1 MNKFTLSF
9 DDLTLE
15 REFFWWSYNRD
26 YFIIKVF
33 LGGLIMLVQFPS
45 IIISINR
52 GDNLVAMGWGVLMV
66 ISLVALVS
74 IKYKPLSYNMFLSLY
89 HLLIMFVNIY
99 YLYILDSDISK
110 KYGPHIL
117 FVYALAHGTSHS
129 TIVMLGTNFLLNS
142 LCMVTAY
149 FVYAFTFLD
158 YGFTTFHLFLIFIS
172 LFTIFGK
179 YMRDRSQR
187 EMFLMRER
195 ETKWLNIMKKALPSS
210 IILVQYNEK
219 LDKIDLDLVNQNAKN
234 CFQFS
239 NNESFSEFSRKM
251 QLEKYIN
258 FDLTLSN
265 SNIEKFINVDLANQQ
280 INNSSLQQYISSKF
294 REISRDKKVNQGK
307 SPILIQNLK
316 QIKNKSNNNNNNNNN
331 NEGQEKVD
339 QSNSLSN
346 FSKQLTQNQQ
356 NFINQPSNFFQTY
369 DQRETYLK
377 TPPKISNSFKKTN
390 SEQEKQSAKGKSQNS
405 TFGVLNKK
413 KKNANSNNFSSDKES
428 ILIETFIGLYKSS
441 DDQQLRRYKVKVIHY
456 NVGQYFCLIV
466 IEDESD
472 EEKIQFLKK
481 QNRGSEQIIQRFIDN
496 AGKNMYKITEQLK
509 DNRLKE
515 IIFKNNPI
523 FLKTLKYESSIL
535 YNSIYNIRSHFQWA
549 KQKVKTKCQQ
559 FAIQLVLDEIYDTF
573 QGNPKSVEK
582 KIKFF
587 ICKDNLSQGD
597 QTQLKFL
604 HSDLTLIK
612 QLFYSLIQNSFENT
626 EKGYIVLKLTQIP
639 GENELSTII
648 KVEVTDSGRGFEN
661 ILEQINQLLNI
672 QNPQFSEQYYG
683 SICFG
688 LKNSQRIVRALGP
701 YSKLFI
707 FTRNGKGS
715 KICFYIY
722 QNMNVFSESNNHIQF
737 QNLLFQQDL
746 NTLKNQY
753 KIEQKMIQS
762 KEQYDEESSFLG
774 FENVSQINI
783 KELEEDRDNFKQN
796 EVRQIN
802 KEEQE
807 QNNLSDIRIEENYK
821 SFGNITNQ
829 SKQQIIQSPT
839 KKFLQ
844 NISGNL
850 NHQDQEDCY
859 FPFNNQIFQNSL
871 KNSNNTNYSTS
882 NTQINIKNQKEN
894 EERKRHYSLQE
905 DNIFNQNKERSSS
918 IFKKQNNEYN
928 FGIIIQSDSSNQN
941 TNSFNPYLNNSGL
954 DYIKFSSKIQDDLK
968 PQHYNSPIHSRQF
981 INYAKECKFQ
991 PSQSPNQ
998 FKTTKTL
1005 GSDKNL
1011 NQK

>member
-1 MNKFTLSF
+1 MNRLTLSF
-9 DDLTLE
+9 EDKTLE
-15 REFFWWSYNRD
+15 KEFFWWSYNRD

-33 LGGLIMLVQFPS
+33 LGSLILLVQFPS
-45 IIISINR
+45 IIISINK

-66 ISLVALVS
+66 ITLVALLS

-99 YLYILDSDISK
+99 YLYILNSDISK

-129 TIVMLGTNFLLNS
+129 TIAMLGTNFLLNS

-149 FVYAFTFLD
+149 LVYAFTFLD

-251 QLEKYIN
+251 LLEKYIN

-265 SNIEKFINVDLANQQ
+265 SNLEKFINLDLANQQ
-280 INNSSLQQYISSKF
+280 INNSSLQQYISQKF
-294 REISRDKKVNQGK
+294 REISREKKVNQGK
-307 SPILIQNLK
+307 LPALIQNLK
-316 QIKNKSNNNNNNNNN
+316 QIKSKSN

-356 NFINQPSNFFQTY
+356 NFINQHSNFFQIN
-369 DQRETYLK
+369 DQREVYLK
-377 TPPKISNSFKKTN
+377 SPQKVSNSFKKTN

-405 TFGVLNKK
+405 TFGILNKK
-413 KKNANSNNFSSDKES
+413 KKNGNSNNFSSDKES

-472 EEKIQFLKK
+472 EEKIQFLQK

-496 AGKNMYKITEQLK
+496 TGKNMYKITEQLK
-509 DNRLKE
+509 DNQLKE

-535 YNSIYNIRSHFQWA
+535 YNSIYNIRSHFLWA

-559 FAIQLVLDEIYDTF
+559 FSIQLVLDELYDTF
-573 QGNPKSVEK
+573 LGNPKAVEK

-587 ICKDNLSQGD
+587 ISRDNLSQQD
-597 QTQLKFL
+597 QGQLQIL

-626 EKGYIVLKLTQIP
+626 DKGYIVLKLTQIP

-648 KVEVTDSGRGFEN
+648 KVEVSDSGRGFEN
-661 ILEQINQLLNI
+661 ILQQINQLLNE

-688 LKNSQRIVRALGP
+688 LKNSQRIIRALGP
-701 YSKLFI
+701 YSRLFI

-722 QNMNVFSESNNHIQF
+722 QNMNVFSECNNHIQF
-737 QNLLFQQDL
+737 QNQLFQQDL

-753 KIEQKMIQS
+753 KNEQKMIQS

-774 FENVSQINI
+774 FENVTQINI
-783 KELEEDRDNFKQN
+783 KELQEDRDNSRQN
-796 EVRQIN
+796 ELKQLN
-802 KEEQE
+802 KE
-807 QNNLSDIRIEENYK
+807 
-821 SFGNITNQ
+821 GNITNQ
-829 SKQQIIQSPT
+829 SKLQIIQSPT
-839 KKFLQ
+839 KKFVQ

-850 NHQDQEDCY
+850 NHQEQEDSY
-859 FPFNNQIFQNSL
+859 FPFNYQIFQNSL

-882 NTQINIKNQKEN
+882 NTHINIKNQKEN
-894 EERKRHYSLQE
+894 EEKKTHFSLQE
-905 DNIFNQNKERSSS
+905 DNIFQQNKERSSS
-918 IFKKQNNEYN
+918 LFKKLNNESN
-928 FGIIIQSDSSNQN
+928 FGMIIQSDSKNQN
-941 TNSFNPYLNNSGL
+941 SNSFNPYLNNSVL
-954 DYIKFSSKIQDDLK
+954 DYVKFSSKIQDETNTL
-968 PQHYNSPIHSRQF
+968 HNNSPTQSKSL
-981 INYAKECKFQ
+981 INFAKGSNFQ

-998 FKTTKTL
+998 FKTTKAL
-1005 GSDKNL
+1005 GSQKTQ

>member
-9 DDLTLE
+9 EDLALE
-15 REFFWWSYNRD
+15 KEFFWWSYNRD
-26 YFIIKVF
+26 YFIIKVL
-33 LGGLIMLVQFPS
+33 LGSIALLVQFPS

-99 YLYILDSDISK
+99 YLYILNSDISN
-110 KYGPHIL
+110 KYGAHIL

-129 TIVMLGTNFLLNS
+129 TVVMLGTNFLLNS
-142 LCMVTAY
+142 MCMVTAY
-149 FVYAFTFLD
+149 LVYAITFLD
-158 YGFTTFHLFLIFIS
+158 YGFTTFHLFLIVIS

-234 CFQFS
+234 CFQFN

-265 SNIEKFINVDLANQQ
+265 SNIEKFINVDLVNQQ

-294 REISRDKKVNQGK
+294 REISKDKKINQGK

-316 QIKNKSNNNNNNNNN
+316 QIKSKSN

-356 NFINQPSNFFQTY
+356 NFINQPSNFFQTN
-369 DQRETYLK
+369 DQRELYMK
-377 TPPKISNSFKKTN
+377 TPQKISNSFKKTN

-428 ILIETFIGLYKSS
+428 ILIETFVGLYKSS

-481 QNRGSEQIIQRFIDN
+481 QNRGAEQIVQKFIDN
-496 AGKNMYKITEQLK
+496 TGKNMYKITEQLR
-509 DNRLKE
+509 DNQLKE
-515 IIFKNNPI
+515 IIFKKNPI

-535 YNSIYNIRSHFQWA
+535 YNSIYNIRSHFLWA
-549 KQKVKTKCQQ
+549 KQKVRTKCQQ
-559 FAIQLVLDEIYDTF
+559 FSIQAVLDEIYDTF
-573 QGNPKSVEK
+573 SGNPKALEK

-587 ICKDNLSQGD
+587 ISKDNLSKDNQN
-597 QTQLKFL
+597 QLNFL

-626 EKGYIVLKLTQIP
+626 DKGYIVLKLTEIP

-661 ILEQINQLLNI
+661 ILEQINQLLNV

-688 LKNSQRIVRALGP
+688 LKNSQRIVRVLGP

-722 QNMNVFSESNNHIQF
+722 QNMSVFSQSNNHIQF
-737 QNLLFQQDL
+737 QNQLFQQDL
-746 NTLKNQY
+746 DTLKNQY
-753 KIEQKMIQS
+753 KNEQKMILN
-762 KEQYDEESSFLG
+762 KEQQDEESSFLG
-774 FENVSQINI
+774 FENVTQINI
-783 KELEEDRDNFKQN
+783 KELEEDRDNLRQN
-796 EVRQIN
+796 EIKQIT
-802 KEEQE
+802 KEEFE
-807 QNNLSDIRIEENYK
+807 YNNISDIRIEENHK
-821 SFGNITNQ
+821 SSFGNIVNQ
-829 SKQQIIQSPT
+829 SKLQIIQSPT

-844 NISGNL
+844 NLSSNL
-850 NHQDQEDCY
+850 NQQDQEESY
-859 FPFNNQIFQNSL
+859 FPFINQIFQNSL

-882 NTQINIKNQKEN
+882 NTQINIKNQKEI
-894 EERKRHYSLQE
+894 EDRKRHYSLQE
-905 DNIFNQNKERSSS
+905 DNIFQQNKERSSS
-918 IFKKQNNEYN
+918 IFKKLNNESN
-928 FGIIIQSDSSNQN
+928 FGIIIQNDSNNQN
-941 TNSFNPYLNNSGL
+941 QNSFNPYLNNSGL
-954 DYIKFSSKIQDDLK
+954 DYVKFSIKNQDDQK
-968 PQHYNSPIHSRQF
+968 AYHFNSPTQSKQF
-981 INYAKECKFQ
+981 INIAKECKFQ

-998 FKTTKTL
+998 FKTTKTF
-1005 GSDKNL
+1005 GSEKSL